1 MIVLRSAAMFFAT
14 PTISAISSCESTAG
28 NGASRSPC
36 ANVRNLCFN
45 SSSGLEIPT
54 ATSSPIFIEIKY
66 ELTMITI
73 TIPNAAYDTNDNLLL
88 KLSPSVTF
96 VSIRETSC

>member
-73 TIPNAAYDTNDNLLL
+73 PNTAYDTNDNLLL

-96 VSIRETSC
+96 VSIRATSC